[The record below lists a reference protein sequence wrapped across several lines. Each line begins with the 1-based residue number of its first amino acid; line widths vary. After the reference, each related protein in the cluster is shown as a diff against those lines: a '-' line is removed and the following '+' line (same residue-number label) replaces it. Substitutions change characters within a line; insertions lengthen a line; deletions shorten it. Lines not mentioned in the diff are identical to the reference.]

1 MAATGLLV
9 GLVLVCA
16 VLASGYGVVRLL
28 GLNKGV
34 ATLGLAPAAGLALLA
49 VITTWCGL
57 SGVRSPVAGCL
68 VGVCTLAGLG
78 LGVADRESLGASA
91 RALARGHR
99 VALALLVAALVVPF
113 VSIGV
118 GFAQVQA
125 PLSPHDGAFHV
136 ETSHAFREVT
146 GAANWYPPGLAALFG
161 AVLQLLP
168 WVDTALGGYSLGLG
182 LTLLAPLAAFGLGA
196 AIWRNLVAASAGAL
210 LLSLTH
216 LLPYYPQV
224 WSGWPQ
230 LMGILLVI
238 GVWLIGIG
246 YLDRPSWGWAAL
258 AGLLVGA
265 IVLVH
270 GTELYTSAIVLAIV
284 CIASWRRVQWARL
297 VPHAFGVIAVA
308 AVCAAPYLPVLLHW
322 AGSGGAY
329 AAGNEDGSALERGT
343 SSALQLL
350 GLFTLDALG
359 VDFPV
364 RIVLV
369 GFGLVWAVRARVGF
383 TVIAITCLFVLLA
396 VVATVFNGLPLVRSV
411 FAATYPWSLPYRHLT
426 FASLGFAL
434 TGGAGSVLLADS
446 WISLRWRLAGARPRR
461 IMLRLGR
468 LLVVAWL
475 IVATWL
481 LTFFLSIEAGGD
493 VSFTADDAAAM
504 AWMRSHVAA
513 SDVVVN
519 DTFADAGIWAPYK
532 AGVRILFYRSASDPD
547 PTRAQQ
553 AQLVLDNVARLDQ
566 VPEAAAAAC
575 VLDARYVY
583 YGAANAAWQ
592 VRSFP
597 VVETMRASK
606 ALEPVFEQGKATVF
620 RINLS
625 C

>member
-1 MAATGLLV
+1 
-9 GLVLVCA
+9 
-16 VLASGYGVVRLL
+16 
-28 GLNKGV
+28 
-34 ATLGLAPAAGLALLA
+34 
-49 VITTWCGL
+49 
-57 SGVRSPVAGCL
+57 
-68 VGVCTLAGLG
+68 
-78 LGVADRESLGASA
+78 
-91 RALARGHR
+91 
-99 VALALLVAALVVPF
+99 
-113 VSIGV
+113 
-118 GFAQVQA
+118 
-125 PLSPHDGAFHV
+125 
-136 ETSHAFREVT
+136 
-146 GAANWYPPGLAALFG
+146 
-161 AVLQLLP
+161 
-168 WVDTALGGYSLGLG
+168 
-182 LTLLAPLAAFGLGA
+182 
-196 AIWRNLVAASAGAL
+196 
-210 LLSLTH
+210 
-216 LLPYYPQV
+216 
-224 WSGWPQ
+224 
-230 LMGILLVI
+230 
-238 GVWLIGIG
+238 
-246 YLDRPSWGWAAL
+246 
-258 AGLLVGA
+258 
-265 IVLVH
+265 
-270 GTELYTSAIVLAIV
+270 
-284 CIASWRRVQWARL
+284 
-297 VPHAFGVIAVA
+297 
-308 AVCAAPYLPVLLHW
+308 
-322 AGSGGAY
+322 
-329 AAGNEDGSALERGT
+329 
-343 SSALQLL
+343 
-350 GLFTLDALG
+350 